1 MHILCAKSTKT
12 CEVFTMIWIILLF
25 VGSFENCW
33 IRIFRRFTLP
43 HLNYCIQY
51 HFNVNKCWRSWK
63 KIITFWKKI
72 KNQQIKMF
80 WNMTPA
86 KIMSM
91 TCSMSF
97 SQTISKLQGENF
109 PMSTSPELTFY
120 MPGQLIPIFHLSNGQ
135 EHLTVS

>member
-1 MHILCAKSTKT
+1 
-12 CEVFTMIWIILLF
+12 
-25 VGSFENCW
+25 
-33 IRIFRRFTLP
+33 
-43 HLNYCIQY
+43 
-51 HFNVNKCWRSWK
+51 
-63 KIITFWKKI
+63 
-72 KNQQIKMF
+72 MF

-97 SQTISKLQGENF
+97 RQTISKLQGENF